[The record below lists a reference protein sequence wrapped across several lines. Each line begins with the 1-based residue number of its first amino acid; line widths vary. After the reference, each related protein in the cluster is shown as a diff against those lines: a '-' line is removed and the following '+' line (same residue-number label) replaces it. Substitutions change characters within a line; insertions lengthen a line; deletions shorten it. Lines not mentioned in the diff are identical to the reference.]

1 MEGKERGTTKFIIFT
16 QNLYIMEENHYDNQ
30 LLPKESWFKRNWKWI
45 VPIDCL
51 SFVILFFGLLI
62 GGAFW
67 GFSKLTSDSDVTK
80 HAINIINQNPEVQQK
95 LGTDIKTDGM
105 FSGNISVSNNTG
117 EANIFDPI
125 KGTKGSGTA
134 IIVGQKE
141 FDKWNYEKIAVQ
153 VDDTGEV
160 IEINRVKE

>member
-1 MEGKERGTTKFIIFT
+1 
-16 QNLYIMEENHYDNQ
+16 MEENQFDNQ
-30 LLPKESWFKRNWKWI
+30 LLPKESWFKRNWKWV
-45 VPIDCL
+45 VPVGCL

-95 LGTDIKTDGM
+95 LGADVKTNGV
-105 FSGNISVSNNTG
+105 FTGNISITNDTG
-117 EANIFDPI
+117 EANISVPI

-134 IIVGQKE
+134 IIVGEKE

-153 VDDTGEV
+153 VDETGEV
-160 IEINRVKE
+160 IEINKVKEEANE

>member
-1 MEGKERGTTKFIIFT
+1 
-16 QNLYIMEENHYDNQ
+16 
-30 LLPKESWFKRNWKWI
+30 
-45 VPIDCL
+45 
-51 SFVILFFGLLI
+51 
-62 GGAFW
+62 
-67 GFSKLTSDSDVTK
+67 
-80 HAINIINQNPEVQQK
+80 
-95 LGTDIKTDGM
+95 M
-105 FSGNISVSNNTG
+105 FSGNIFV
-117 EANIFDPI
+117 PI

>member
-62 GGAFW
+62 GGAF
-67 GFSKLTSDSDVTK
+67 
-80 HAINIINQNPEVQQK
+80 
-95 LGTDIKTDGM
+95 
-105 FSGNISVSNNTG
+105 
-117 EANIFDPI
+117 
-125 KGTKGSGTA
+125 
-134 IIVGQKE
+134 
-141 FDKWNYEKIAVQ
+141 
-153 VDDTGEV
+153 
-160 IEINRVKE
+160 